1 MVTMLLQAPPPEQ
14 GGWSMPTIVTLIVLA
29 GLGYWFVN
37 VQLNPFTRC
46 GWCGGKA
53 PSDESGRF
61 YHRCWRCGGA
71 SEILRPGARLL
82 LAFGIPV
89 PRAKPG
95 AKSNKR
101 GL

>member
-1 MVTMLLQAPPPEQ
+1 MVTALMQAPPPE
-14 GGWSMPTIVTLIVLA
+14 GGASSSTLLTLIVLG
-29 GLGYWFVN
+29 GLLWWGAI

-46 GWCGGKA
+46 GWCDGKA

-71 SEILRPGARLL
+71 SEILRPSARFMR
-82 LAFGIPV
+82 AFGIPV
-89 PRAKPG
+89 PRARPG
-95 AKSNKR
+95 AKRNKR